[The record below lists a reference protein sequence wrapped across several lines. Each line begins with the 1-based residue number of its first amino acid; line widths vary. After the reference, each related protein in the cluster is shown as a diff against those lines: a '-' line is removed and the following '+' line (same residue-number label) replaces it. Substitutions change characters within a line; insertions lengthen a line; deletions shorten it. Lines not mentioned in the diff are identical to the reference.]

1 MTLDFENI
9 SENGFRKTKSPDP
22 VKKIVN
28 MNLRS
33 FKPLWWV
40 KKFRE
45 PVGELKRVL
54 HNGA

>member
-1 MTLDFENI
+1 MFHGRGTLATAWPMTLDFENI

-33 FKPLWWV
+33 FKPLW
-40 KKFRE
+40 
-45 PVGELKRVL
+45 
-54 HNGA
+54 